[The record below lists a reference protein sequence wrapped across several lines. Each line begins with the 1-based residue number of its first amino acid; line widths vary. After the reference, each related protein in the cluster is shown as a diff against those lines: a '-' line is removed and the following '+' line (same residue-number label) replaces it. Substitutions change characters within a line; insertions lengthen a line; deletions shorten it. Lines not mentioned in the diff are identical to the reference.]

1 MLLFDNIGLAD
12 APAAWAEVEK
22 LEALAHDLRRM
33 LRGDGP
39 SSGELDTAPLISSWI
54 AVDREV
60 PALVG
65 KVGNH
70 PILHGSRT
78 VQTSEVVVWNVH
90 KGWVR
95 TSSRYYKLGEV
106 FGPNKSRTCRT

>member
-1 MLLFDNIGLAD
+1 MLWFNKTGLAD
-12 APAAWAEVEK
+12 PPAAWAEIEK

-33 LRGDGP
+33 LRGNGP
-39 SSGELDTAPLISSWI
+39 SSGELDAAPLISSWL

-60 PALVG
+60 PALIG

-70 PILHGSRT
+70 PILHGPRT
-78 VQTSEVVVWNVH
+78 VQTSEVVVWDVH

-106 FGPNKSRTCRT
+106 FGPKKSPTGET